1 MRGADAGPV
10 EMLNA
15 LPAFWVGLMYDD
27 AALEAAWALV
37 RDWTV
42 QDRQALRD
50 EVPVSA
56 LNTVSRG
63 RTVRDIARDVLAIS
77 RQGLQARGLGE
88 EAFLDPLDA
97 IIADGRTLA
106 EHLLARYGQDW
117 RGDAD
122 RIFKEN
128 LL

>member
-1 MRGADAGPV
+1 
-10 EMLNA
+10 MLNA
-15 LPAFWVGLMYDD
+15 LPAFWVGLLYDD

-37 RDWTV
+37 KDWTA
-42 QDRQALRD
+42 QDRQTLRD

-63 RTVRDIARDVLAIS
+63 RTVRDIARDALAIA

-88 EAFLDPLDA
+88 DIYLDPLDA

-106 EHLLARYGQDW
+106 EHLLARYGRDW
-117 RGDAD
+117 SKDAD